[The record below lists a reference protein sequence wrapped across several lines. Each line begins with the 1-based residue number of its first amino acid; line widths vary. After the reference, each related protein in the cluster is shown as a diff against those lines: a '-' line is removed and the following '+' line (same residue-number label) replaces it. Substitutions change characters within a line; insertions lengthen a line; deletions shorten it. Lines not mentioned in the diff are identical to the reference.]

1 MRDPCYAHGM
11 NATTFDAHAAA
22 RAMEAAGIE
31 RRHADVIAAAMRQAA
46 AADRDALATKA
57 DLRAEIAALQARLMG
72 FIAVVGGLVVAAIK
86 LL

>member
-1 MRDPCYAHGM
+1 M
-11 NATTFDAHAAA
+11 NATTCDAHAAA

-46 AADRDALATKA
+46 AAGRDALATKA
-57 DLRAEIAALQARLMG
+57 DLKAEIAALQARPMG
-72 FIAVVGGLVVAAIK
+72 FIAAVGGLVVAAIK